1 MFPPS
6 VYLPRTRLAELVA
19 SFPPKPER
27 NAGRGTEITLVC
39 RIDEYLASPLFRL
52 SVGSV
57 EHSDGRN
64 SIPMHLYIVR

>member
-39 RIDEYLASPLFRL
+39 RINEYLASPLFRL
-52 SVGSV
+52 SVSSV
-57 EHSDGRN
+57 EHAYGRDPV
-64 SIPMHLYIVR
+64 PMHLNIVR